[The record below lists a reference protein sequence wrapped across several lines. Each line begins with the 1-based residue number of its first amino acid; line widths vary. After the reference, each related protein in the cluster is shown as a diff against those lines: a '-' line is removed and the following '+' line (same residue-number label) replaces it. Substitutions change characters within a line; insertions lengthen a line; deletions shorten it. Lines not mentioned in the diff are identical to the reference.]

1 MYIKF
6 LKIVFLFIFLAS
18 CKKNEVKNENNKKS
32 NEVTNNYDTSR
43 IIKLPYCLKVDFETG
58 NNYYQ
63 TNIDTFL
70 LKHNLKRN
78 KNEINNLFNSST
90 VDFISEDKDYF
101 MHYSYSGKA
110 YSVGKIAIN
119 DKITAIL
126 YAYLVN
132 SEITQPRIEIQ
143 TFNGDK
149 LIDKLIVAS
158 IFSSECNGFRDF
170 CINKDFE
177 IKVKDYYGCSEDE
190 NSKYENTYDF
200 KISKNGFFER
210 LDNKK
215 QTKSLYD
222 SKIDIKYHGTFSAT
236 VATESTTSGMASIS
250 YNFSISED
258 YVILEEISYHE
269 PISCS
274 GKYKAIEKSN
284 ILELFYNESDKRCKT
299 DQSNFKIK
307 KEENNFY
314 VKGLG
319 GEGTFNEWIKLEKK

>member
-1 MYIKF
+1 MKYLKF
-6 LKIVFLFIFLAS
+6 TIIIIFLAS
-18 CKKNEVKNENNKKS
+18 CKNNEVKNESNKNI
-32 NEVTNNYDTSR
+32 NEVTNNFDASK
-43 IIKLPYCLKVDFETG
+43 IIELPYCLKVDFETG

-78 KNEINNLFNSST
+78 NNEINNLFNSST

-101 MHYSYSGKA
+101 MHYPYNGKA
-110 YSVGKIAIN
+110 YSVGKIVVN

-143 TFNGDK
+143 TFNGNK
-149 LIDKLIVAS
+149 LVDKLIVAS
-158 IFSSECNGFRDF
+158 IFSSECTGFRDF
-170 CINKDFE
+170 CISKDFE
-177 IKVKDYYGCSEDE
+177 IKVKDYYGCGEDE
-190 NSKYENTYDF
+190 SSNYENVYDF
-200 KISKNGFFER
+200 KINKNGFFEK
-210 LDNKK
+210 LEDKK
-215 QTKSLYD
+215 KTKSLDD

-236 VATESTTSGMASIS
+236 VETESTTSGMASIS
-250 YNFSISED
+250 YNFSISDD
-258 YVILEEISYHE
+258 YVILDEVSYHE

-274 GKYKAIEKSN
+274 GKYKAIEKNN
-284 ILELFYNESDKRCKT
+284 ILELFYNESDKKCKT

-307 KEENNFY
+307 KEENKFY